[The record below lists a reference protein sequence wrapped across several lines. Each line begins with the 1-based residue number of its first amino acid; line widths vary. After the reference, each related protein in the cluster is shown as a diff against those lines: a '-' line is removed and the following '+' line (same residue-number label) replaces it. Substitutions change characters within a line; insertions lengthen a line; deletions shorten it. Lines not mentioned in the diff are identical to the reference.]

1 MKKAPLIG
9 ITVDNVDR
17 TAASGMYRSGI
28 HYSRAVV
35 AAGGIP
41 LLLPHE
47 PALADRYAALCD
59 ALMLTGG
66 ADPRMEGFGCMT
78 DGRANVMDEQRQA
91 FELALLAAVDRENE
105 NALPGTPHKPVLG
118 ICLGMQLMALHN
130 GGMLDQFLPDS
141 LGEQASLH
149 QNDSSHPLVIA
160 EDGSALGLPAGETRV
175 RVTSS
180 HRQAV
185 CDAGQL
191 RVIARA
197 ADGTLEAIDAPGRAF
212 YLGVQWHPERTA
224 PGTPHPL
231 GWDLIARLVD
241 AAKMQLG

>member
-1 MKKAPLIG
+1 MKNTPLIG

-17 TAASGMYRSGI
+17 CAASGMYRSGI
-28 HYSRAVV
+28 QYSKAVA

-47 PALADRYAALCD
+47 PALATRYAALCD
-59 ALMLTGG
+59 GLMLTGG
-66 ADPRMEGFGCMT
+66 ADPRMEDFGCMT
-78 DGRANVMDEQRQA
+78 DSRANVMDEQRQA
-91 FELALLAAVDRENE
+91 FELALLAAVDAETE
-105 NALPGTPHKPVLG
+105 NALPGTPCKPVLG

-130 GGMLDQFLPDS
+130 GGGLDQFLPDS
-141 LGEQASLH
+141 LGEQAAAH
-149 QNDSSHPLVIA
+149 QNDLSHPLVIA
-160 EDGSALGLPAGETRV
+160 ESGSALGLPAGETQL

-197 ADGTLEAIDAPGRAF
+197 PDHTLEAIDAPDRPF
-212 YLGVQWHPERTA
+212 YLGVQWHPERTE
-224 PGTPHPL
+224 PGTGHPL
-231 GWDLIARLVD
+231 GWALIARLVE
-241 AAKMQLG
+241 AARRQRN